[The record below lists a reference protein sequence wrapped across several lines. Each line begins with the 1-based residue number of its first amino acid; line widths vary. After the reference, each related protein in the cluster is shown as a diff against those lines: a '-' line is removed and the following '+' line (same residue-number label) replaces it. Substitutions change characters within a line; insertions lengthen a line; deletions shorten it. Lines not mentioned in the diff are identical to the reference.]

1 MKQNNV
7 FRLPIKGISYEAKDV
22 VVGMKV
28 TCKLVYHNPITDKDE
43 RVKASARCTYDEYSY
58 EIGKRIAE
66 SRCKVAMYKR
76 YVKFVKQ
83 ISEKIIHKH
92 LELASVEVD
101 HTDDIIQYQI
111 NEIKNDNQL

>member
-7 FRLPIKGISYEAKDV
+7 FRLPIKGISYKV
-22 VVGMKV
+22 KGIIGGMKV
-28 TCKLVYHNPITDKDE
+28 TCKLMYHNPITDKDE
-43 RVKASARCTYDEYSY
+43 RVKASARCIYNEYNY
-58 EIGKRIAE
+58 EIAKRIAE

-76 YVKFVKQ
+76 YVKFIKQ
-83 ISEKIIHKH
+83 ISEKVIHKH

-111 NEIKNDNQL
+111 NKINNVK